1 MVIDTVVFA
10 YALLGVEEFCEAAAK
25 AIERADE
32 IWVPDSLRAELVNV
46 VWQWVH
52 LRGVPIE
59 TGQDVLQDAETLFT
73 KVVPTQALWE
83 HALELAVDRGH
94 PAYDT
99 LFIALAIAQ
108 DCKVITYDRKL
119 LSTFPEYA
127 ISVSDYLNSG

>member
-10 YALLGVEEFCEAAAK
+10 YALLGVQGFCDESLEVL
-25 AIERADE
+25 ERVNE

-59 TGQDVLQDAETLFT
+59 TGQDALQDAETLFT
-73 KVVPTQALWE
+73 QVVPTQALWE

-94 PAYDT
+94 SAYDT
-99 LFIALAIAQ
+99 IFVALASAQ
-108 DCKVITYDRKL
+108 DLKVITYDRKL
-119 LSTFPEYA
+119 ISTFPEYA
-127 ISVSDYLNSG
+127 ISVPDYLSSL